1 MGADTT
7 STQLIFFI
15 AATVV
20 ATAASAALSGV
31 VFDLTGKLGEKGD
44 QLSGVLATDIRII
57 NDPATV
63 PNNPVLIYVKNT
75 GTYTLN
81 ATLTTLL
88 IDGTVVTTTNTIVG
102 AAAGYDVWKTGDVL
116 KMSYATT
123 LTTSADHLARAIT
136 QNGVAD
142 DLRFRVG

>member
-15 AATVV
+15 AATLV

-31 VFDLTGKLGEKGD
+31 VFDLTGKLDEKGE

-57 NDPATV
+57 NDPAVV

-81 ATLTTLL
+81 GTLTTLL
-88 IDGTVVTTTNTIVG
+88 VNG
-102 AAAGYDVWKTGDVL
+102 AAVSPTISIVDAPAGYDVWKTGDVL
-116 KMSYATT
+116 LMSYATT
-123 LTTSADHLARAIT
+123 LSTTADHQARVIT

-142 DLRFRVG
+142 DLRFRVS